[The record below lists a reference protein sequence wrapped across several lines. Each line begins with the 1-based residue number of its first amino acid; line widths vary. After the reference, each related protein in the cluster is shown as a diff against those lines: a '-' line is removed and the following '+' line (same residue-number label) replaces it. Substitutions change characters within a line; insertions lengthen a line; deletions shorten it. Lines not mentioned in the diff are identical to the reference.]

1 MIEEKDTRA
10 DLPTSIVAADF
21 SPDGKIL
28 ITASLGGTLAEWD
41 AETGLRRRVLLDPKG
56 IEDENPRVYVM
67 EDGQEVEAPFQL
79 RRLSE
84 SMRGS
89 SLLSV
94 RFSPDGRY
102 FAVGAANGTV
112 VVWNACSRGELFGWR
127 PHESDVVTL
136 DISPDR
142 QWLATGALDEG
153 IDNFKVWRLE
163 EHPVEVREVFS
174 DHRHVG
180 GVWTVCFSP
189 DGRLVAA
196 GGWTM
201 SGYTAPL
208 LYEVKTGK
216 RIGGFYW
223 DMTRAM
229 RFSPDSQ
236 RLITGDE
243 SGNVKVWTIGKEKP
257 LYELEAHKGLVSLVG
272 LSADGTKI
280 CSGGDG
286 GGVKVWEAMEGELLR
301 EHPVEGRVLACRFA
315 DEGGGLHVAS
325 ASRGADHPE
334 IQRLD

>member
-1 MIEEKDTRA
+1 MIEPA
-10 DLPTSIVAADF
+10 DAKGERPTSIAAADF
-21 SPDGKIL
+21 SPDGKTL

-41 AETGLRRRVLLDPKG
+41 GETGQRRRILLDPKG
-56 IEDENPRVYVM
+56 IEDENPRVTVI
-67 EDGQEVEAPFQL
+67 EDGQEVKAPFQL

-112 VVWNACSRGELFGWR
+112 VVWNASSRGELFGWR

-153 IDNFKVWRLE
+153 IDNFKVWRLQE
-163 EHPVEVREVFS
+163 YPVKVREVFS
-174 DHRHVG
+174 DCRHVG

-189 DGRLVAA
+189 DGRHVAA

-208 LYEVKTGK
+208 LYEVETGK
-216 RIGGFYW
+216 RVGGFYW

-229 RFSPDSQ
+229 RFSPDSK
-236 RLITGDE
+236 RLVTGDE
-243 SGNVKVWTIGKEKP
+243 FGNVKVWTIGEEKP
-257 LYELEAHKGLVSLVG
+257 RFEVEAHDGIVSLVG
-272 LSADGTKI
+272 FSPDGTKVW
-280 CSGGDG
+280 SGGDG
-286 GGVKVWEAMEGELLR
+286 GGVKVWEATEGELLR
-301 EHPVEGRVLACRFA
+301 EYAVKGRVLACRFA
-315 DEGGGLHVAS
+315 DEGSALHAAS
-325 ASRGADHPE
+325 ARRGADHPE
-334 IQRLD
+334 VHRLG